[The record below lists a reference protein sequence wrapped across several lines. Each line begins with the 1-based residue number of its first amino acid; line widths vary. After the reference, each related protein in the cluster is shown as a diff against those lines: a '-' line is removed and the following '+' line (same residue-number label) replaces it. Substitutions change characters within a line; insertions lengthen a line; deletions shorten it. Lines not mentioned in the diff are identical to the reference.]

1 MYYIGHYIEYKLI
14 VGKNIVMDKGQNQIG
29 KKSFAD
35 RHVVTKEIPHEFDLT
50 S

>member
-14 VGKNIVMDKGQNQIG
+14 VGENIVMDKGQNQIG
-29 KKSFAD
+29 KKSFAF
-35 RHVVTKEIPHEFDLT
+35 VTKEIPHEFDLT